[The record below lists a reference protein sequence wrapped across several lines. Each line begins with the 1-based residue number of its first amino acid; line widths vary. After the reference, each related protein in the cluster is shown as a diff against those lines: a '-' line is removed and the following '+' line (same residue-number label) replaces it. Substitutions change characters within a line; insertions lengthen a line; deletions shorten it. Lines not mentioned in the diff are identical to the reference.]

1 MISDSL
7 NRIWILSK
15 KNISLYINKGP
26 VLIFGLLFPFFMTLS
41 WAIGR
46 AIPIN
51 HVFIGIVSMTSFF
64 TATAISPVVLPI
76 ETREKSLERILVS
89 PISLSEILL
98 GIVIASTLYTLIITS
113 VITIIFILLFSIVF
127 NSIATIFLMFLGIG
141 LMSILGSLLGLLS
154 AAYPTD
160 KTSDVMLI
168 MNLIKFPLLFMSGI
182 FIPLHSLPP
191 YLLFLS
197 FFSPITFLTDL
208 LRFCVDGSN
217 FFTYQFDVVL
227 LTTWI
232 GVLFIVGYLIH
243 KRTMPK
249 RLAETGKTKKKMKMM
264 KKNIKASRVL

>member
-1 MISDSL
+1 
-7 NRIWILSK
+7 
-15 KNISLYINKGP
+15 

-51 HVFIGIVSMTSFF
+51 HMFIGIVSMTSFF

-89 PISLSEILL
+89 PISLNEILL

-113 VITIIFILLFSIVF
+113 IITIIFILLFSIVF

-141 LMSILGSLLGLLS
+141 LMSILGSLLGLLV

-160 KTSDVMLI
+160 MTSNVMII

-182 FIPLHSLPP
+182 FIPLQGLPP
-191 YLLFLS
+191 LLLVLS

-208 LRFCVDGSN
+208 FRFCVDGSN
-217 FFTYQFDVVL
+217 FFAYQFNIALLITWVV
-227 LTTWI
+227 
-232 GVLFIVGYLIH
+232 VLFIVGYMLH

-249 RLAETGKTKKKMKMM
+249 RLAETGKTKKKMMMM
-264 KKNIKASRVL
+264 KKVIEASKVM

>member
-1 MISDSL
+1 MINDSI

-15 KNISLYINKGP
+15 KNISLYIKRGP

-89 PISLSEILL
+89 PISLNEILL

-113 VITIIFILLFSIVF
+113 IITIIFILLFSIVF
-127 NSIATIFLMFLGIG
+127 NLISTIFLMFLGIG
-141 LMSILGSLLGLLS
+141 LMSILGSLLGLLV

-160 KTSDVMLI
+160 MTSNVMII

-182 FIPLHSLPP
+182 FIPLNSLPP
-191 YLLFLS
+191 HLLLLS
-197 FFSPITFLTDL
+197 FFSPITFLTDF

-217 FFTYQFDVVL
+217 FFAYQFNIL
-227 LTTWI
+227 LLIIWI
-232 GVLFIVGYLIH
+232 VVLFIVTYMVH
-243 KRTMPK
+243 KITMPK
-249 RLAETGKTKKKMKMM
+249 RLAETGKSKRKMM
-264 KKNIKASRVL
+264 EIKNKKWMISKK

>member
-15 KNISLYINKGP
+15 KNISLYVKKGP

-51 HVFIGIVSMTSFF
+51 HMFIGIVSMTSFF

-89 PISLSEILL
+89 PISLKEILL

-113 VITIIFILLFSIVF
+113 IITIIFILLFSIVF

-141 LMSILGSLLGLLS
+141 LMSILGSLLGLLV

-160 KTSDVMLI
+160 MTSNVMII

-182 FIPLHSLPP
+182 FIPLQGLPP
-191 YLLFLS
+191 PLLLLS

-217 FFTYQFDVVL
+217 FFTYQFNITLLSTWVV
-227 LTTWI
+227 
-232 GVLFIVGYLIH
+232 VLFIVGNMLH

-249 RLAETGKTKKKMKMM
+249 RLAETGKSKKKMMMM
-264 KKNIKASRVL
+264 KKNMEATKVL